1 MHVSISTT
9 TPPLDTVIVLSY
21 NSLTQYID
29 LNFIKGLK
37 PTCVLGIDL
46 NTLITEDYCTT
57 NCKVFELR
65 QGMKNCLTSVTQ
77 EFDDYMDQCS

>member
-1 MHVSISTT
+1 MHVSISTI

-29 LNFIKGLK
+29 LNFIKGFS

-46 NTLITEDYCTT
+46 NNLFT
-57 NCKVFELR
+57 
-65 QGMKNCLTSVTQ
+65 
-77 EFDDYMDQCS
+77 